1 MGRVLQ
7 SPAPRRAP
15 SKTLH
20 PPVLQ
25 KKTMF
30 PELFY
35 VGQASNS
42 ALPCQACLCL
52 QHEQCGIWWSRTE
65 LCGRY
70 DLTGNALPPSSLLIP
85 LWLQAGK
92 RGQARQT
99 QPLQGAVLQRKAHP
113 PQKSVTSSCSSQLQN
128 NKIVKN
134 PIIRTSI
141 LAGTAAGNLIAQ
153 RVPVKDGMCSSWLFL
168 ILIRMKSTASSRL
181 ANRGLSRGQ
190 EEMGMTQ
197 ASLPQPRAFPSS
209 PQHRLG
215 LELCTDFEHQLSSFF
230 GMSEG
235 QMFFI

>member
-113 PQKSVTSSCSSQLQN
+113 PRKVSLLLAPLN
-128 NKIVKN
+128 YK
-134 PIIRTSI
+134 IIRLLKIQSYERQYWQ
-141 LAGTAAGNLIAQ
+141 G
-153 RVPVKDGMCSSWLFL
+153 RP
-168 ILIRMKSTASSRL
+168 
-181 ANRGLSRGQ
+181 Q
-190 EEMGMTQ
+190 E
-197 ASLPQPRAFPSS
+197 
-209 PQHRLG
+209 
-215 LELCTDFEHQLSSFF
+215 
-230 GMSEG
+230 
-235 QMFFI
+235 I